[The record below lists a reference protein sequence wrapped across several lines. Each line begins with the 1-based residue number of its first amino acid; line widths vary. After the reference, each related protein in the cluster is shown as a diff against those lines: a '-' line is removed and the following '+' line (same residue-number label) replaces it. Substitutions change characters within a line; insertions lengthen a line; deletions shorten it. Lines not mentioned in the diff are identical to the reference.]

1 MNELARDRAR
11 AGDGGQRHSSARKKE
26 HSTVSSLRMT
36 VLEIPAG
43 SLLAGPQDPGRYPS
57 FLLRQQEAFCPRVQ
71 IG

>member
-11 AGDGGQRHSSARKKE
+11 AGDGGQRHRKKE

-43 SLLAGPQDPGRYPS
+43 SPLAGPQDPGRYPS

-71 IG
+71 TG